1 MNTIKFDDPKTAEEF
16 EEALLADGFEQALLG
31 FGTQF
36 HHAIAI
42 YDYDACVQILMGR
55 DNMSYD
61 DALEHMEFNVVG
73 SWMGKHTPVFMHAF
87 VQDIESIQ

>member
-1 MNTIKFDDPKTAEEF
+1 MNKIQFDDPETAEEF

-42 YDYDACVQILMGR
+42 YDYDACVQILMRR

-61 DALEHMEFNVVG
+61 DALEHMEFKVVG
-73 SWMGKHTPVFMHAF
+73 SCMGKNTPVFMHAF
-87 VQDIESIQ
+87 VQDIASIQ

>member
-1 MNTIKFDDPKTAEEF
+1 MDKVTFDDPEAAEEF
-16 EEALLADGFEQALLG
+16 AEALLADGFEQALLG

-36 HHAIAI
+36 HHAVAI
-42 YDYDACVQILMGR
+42 YDYDVCVQILMGR
-55 DNMSYD
+55 DSMSYD

-87 VQDIESIQ
+87 VQNIESIQ

>member
-1 MNTIKFDDPKTAEEF
+1 MNTIKFDNPENAEEF

-55 DNMSYD
+55 DSMSYD

-87 VQDIESIQ
+87 VQNIESIQ